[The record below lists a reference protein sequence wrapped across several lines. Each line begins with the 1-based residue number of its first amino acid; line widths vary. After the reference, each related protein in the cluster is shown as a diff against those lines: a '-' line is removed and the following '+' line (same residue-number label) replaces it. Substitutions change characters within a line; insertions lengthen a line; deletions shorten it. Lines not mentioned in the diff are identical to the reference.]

1 MSNAGLRIHN
11 QDGILQIDQN
21 YRNLFLA
28 NKRVY
33 ARIFKGGYGSVMYY
47 SPLYEDSLI
56 ACDLSPKSNDIAESA
71 FIEWNGRT
79 GIYPVA
85 EVRKYG
91 DILVSVTK
99 MDPNWCIKNGYPA
112 CTYQLGILND
122 NVELT
127 PTEGYTITVYEF
139 NFALEDSSTSGLIVR
154 DQDGNIVFD
163 ANKKPLRVVS
173 FLEREVPIAIL
184 DNAGGGNS
192 YIAHTKY
199 NLPYPNLSSDKKYAI
214 CFLEHS
220 VQFGNE
226 IRNDMDDI
234 VNSSGWFFLDY
245 ISFQQSMARVYRQC
259 LDQNYMNSSYTL
271 FAGNRKPSCML
282 IDVTNY

>member
-21 YRNLFLA
+21 YRNLFLV

-33 ARIFKGGYGSVMYY
+33 ARIFKGGYGSTMYY
-47 SPLYEDSLI
+47 SPLHEDSLI
-56 ACDLSPKSNDIAESA
+56 ACELSPKSNDIAESEYK
-71 FIEWNGRT
+71 EWHGRT
-79 GIYPVA
+79 GIYPIE

-99 MDPNWCIKNGYPA
+99 MDPNWCIKNSYPV
-112 CTYQLGILND
+112 CTYQLSIVNSD
-122 NVELT
+122 VANRPEN
-127 PTEGYTITVYEF
+127 GYTITVYEF
-139 NFALEDSSTSGLIVR
+139 NFALEGSSTSGLIVR
-154 DQDGNIVFD
+154 DQNGNIVFD

-220 VQFGNE
+220 IQFGNNM
-226 IRNDMDDI
+226 RNDMKG
-234 VNSSGWFFLDY
+234 VVTSSGWQFYDY
-245 ISFQQSMARVYRQC
+245 VSFQQSMVRLYRQC
-259 LDQNYMNSSYTL
+259 LDQDYMNSSNAI
-271 FAGNRKPSCML
+271 FAGNRRPSCML

>member
-21 YRNLFLA
+21 YRNLFLV

-33 ARIFKGGYGSVMYY
+33 ARIFKGGYGSTMYY

-56 ACDLSPKSNDIAESA
+56 ACELSPKSNDIAESEYK
-71 FIEWNGRT
+71 EWNGRK

-85 EVRKYG
+85 QVRKTG
-91 DILVSVTK
+91 DILVSITK
-99 MDPNWCIKNGYPA
+99 MDPSWCIKKGYPA
-112 CTYQLGILND
+112 CTYQLDILNRD
-122 NVELT
+122 VAIT
-127 PTEGYTITVYEF
+127 PANGYTLTIYEF
-139 NFALEDSSTSGLIVR
+139 NFAGGQTSTSGLIVR
-154 DQDGNIVFD
+154 DQNGNVVFD

-173 FLEREVPIAIL
+173 FLEREVPIAVL
-184 DNAGGGNS
+184 DNVGGGDS

-199 NLPYPNLSSDKKYAI
+199 NLPYPNLGSDKKYAI

-220 VQFGNE
+220 VQFGNDM
-226 IRNDMDDI
+226 RNDRDGI
-234 VNSSGWFFLDY
+234 VTSSGWHFLDY
-245 ISFQQSMARVYRQC
+245 ASFQQSIIRVYRQC
-259 LDQNYMNSSYTL
+259 LDKDYMNSGYAI
-271 FAGNRKPSCML
+271 FAGNRKPSYML

>member
-11 QDGILQIDQN
+11 QGGILQIDQN
-21 YRNLFLA
+21 YRNLFLV
-28 NKRVY
+28 NKFAY
-33 ARIFKGGYGSVMYY
+33 ARIFKGGYGSDMYY

-56 ACDLSPKSNDIAESA
+56 ACELSPKSNDIAESEYK
-71 FIEWNGRT
+71 EWNGRT

-85 EVRKYG
+85 EVRKTG
-91 DILVSVTK
+91 DILVSITK
-99 MDPNWCIKNGYPA
+99 MDPNWCIKNGHPA
-112 CTYQLGILND
+112 CTYKLGISNTD
-122 NVELT
+122 NITT
-127 PTEGYTITVYEF
+127 PANGYTITVYEF
-139 NFALEDSSTSGLIVR
+139 NFAGGETSTSGLIVR

-220 VQFGNE
+220 IQFGNE
-226 IRNDMDDI
+226 MRNDMDGI
-234 VNSSGWFFLDY
+234 VTSSGWQFYDY
-245 ISFQQSMARVYRQC
+245 VSFQQSMVRVYRQC
-259 LDQNYMNSSYTL
+259 LQLDYMNSGYAI

>member
-21 YRNLFLA
+21 YRNLFLV
-28 NKRVY
+28 NKRTY

-56 ACDLSPKSNDIAESA
+56 ACDLSPKSNDIAESEYK
-71 FIEWNGRT
+71 EWNGRT
-79 GIYPVA
+79 GIYPVV

-99 MDPNWCIKNGYPA
+99 MDPSWCIKNGYPA
-112 CTYQLGILND
+112 CTYQLSIAND
-122 NVELT
+122 DVAIT
-127 PTEGYTITVYEF
+127 PANGYTITVYEF

-173 FLEREVPIAIL
+173 FLEREVPIAVL

-199 NLPYPNLSSDKKYAI
+199 NLPYPSLSSDKKYAI

-220 VQFGNE
+220 IQFGNA
-226 IRNDMDDI
+226 IRNDLDGV
-234 VNSSGWFFLDY
+234 VNSSGWFFRDY
-245 ISFQQSMARVYRQC
+245 VSFQQSMVRLYRQC
-259 LDQNYMNSSYTL
+259 LQEDYMNSSYTL